1 MTQTQTDPRT
11 PGRAASSTS
20 SSLGRADLLRRLGR
34 LSLGAEALPR
44 VLRLIEEEVA
54 KAVETHSNDSFSAD
68 EIEAVS
74 GDGELVGKLRTH
86 RKEQQRVAAIKAA
99 GLASLSPDQLQA
111 VLTESKK
118 GS

>member
-11 PGRAASSTS
+11 PGRSASVA

-44 VLRLIEEEVA
+44 VLRLLEEEIAQALETSVGDSFTANEIEE
-54 KAVETHSNDSFSAD
+54 
-68 EIEAVS
+68 VS
-74 GDGELVGKLRTH
+74 GDAELVTKLRAH
-86 RKEQQRVAAIKAA
+86 RKDQERVAAIR
-99 GLASLSPDQLQA
+99 ASGMADLSADDLQA
-111 VLTESKK
+111 LLAESKK